1 MPKSSSNRPQKVG
14 QLIQKELGNLLIEG
28 LKDPRIGFATVTE
41 VRVTGD
47 LRQAKVFISVYGSEQ
62 ERQDSLEG
70 FLAAAGFLKR
80 ALSRSLRL
88 RFMPDLLFELDT
100 SLDQAQR
107 LDEII
112 YAIEAGEL
120 EIPETEVHETV
131 PVATDRQARMDSAER
146 MDADLAERLKKK
158 SPKSNRGPKR
168 RSKRFRN

>member
-1 MPKSSSNRPQKVG
+1 VSKSSSNRPQKVG

-47 LRQAKVFISVYGSEQ
+47 LRQAKVFISVYGTDQ
-62 ERQDSLEG
+62 ERRESLEG
-70 FLAAAGFLKR
+70 FLAAAGFLR
-80 ALSRSLRL
+80 RQLSRSLRL
-88 RFMPDLLFELDT
+88 RYIPELLFELDT

-112 YAIEAGEL
+112 HAIEAGDK

-146 MDADLAERLKKK
+146 MDADLTERLKKQSSK
-158 SPKSNRGPKR
+158 STRGPKR
-168 RSKRFRN
+168 RSKRSRN